1 MAFRCRHRYSERSDL
16 IMKILIVSWY
26 FPPANTIGAVRLR
39 SMARAFLHDGH
50 DVRVLSAAEIPAAQT
65 LPHDFPEERVAYT
78 PWRDVRSLSSL
89 LAKAAKN
96 GSGRRGSG
104 SSAQNSV
111 QGGNTQ
117 PSSPPSQ
124 APKASPLRAF
134 ARRIVQEVIF
144 LPDSRVGWV
153 PYAYRQGKRL
163 IAEWRPDVIY
173 ASGPPFSTNLIG
185 YLLSRKFDIPLV
197 TEFRDR
203 WSDDPY
209 YPPSALR
216 GRVDRWLEERIVRRS
231 HALVT
236 VSEPWQKAY
245 QARYRCPVYVAYN
258 GYDPALLTG
267 SSPGRHGEKLVI
279 GYTGG
284 IYIGRRDP
292 SPLFEAMASL
302 GDTKSDIVVEFLGTR
317 PELVL
322 PLAEKH
328 GVGEQVVCI
337 PPVPYDKAVE
347 KQQQSDVLLLMQWN
361 NPKEQGNVPGKFFE
375 YLGARRPILVLGLEG
390 GVPHCIV
397 EQRSAGLLG
406 RNSEEIA
413 AQLRKWLAQKRS
425 SKSIPELP
433 PSASKGFAREEQFL
447 QLSKSLRALFNG

>member
-1 MAFRCRHRYSERSDL
+1 
-16 IMKILIVSWY
+16 
-26 FPPANTIGAVRLR
+26 
-39 SMARAFLHDGH
+39 MARTFLRDGH

-65 LPHDFPEERVAYT
+65 LPLDFPEERVTYT
-78 PWRDVRSLSSL
+78 PWRDVLSLSSI
-89 LAKAAKN
+89 LAKTARGRL
-96 GSGRRGSG
+96 GSGTPGR
-104 SSAQNSV
+104 SAQASL
-111 QGGNTQ
+111 QDGNAQ

-124 APKASPLRAF
+124 APAASPMRAF
-134 ARRIVQEVIF
+134 VRRIVSEVIC

-153 PYAYRQGKRL
+153 PYAYRQGKQL
-163 IAEWRPDVIY
+163 IADWRPDVIY

-216 GRVDRWLEERIVRRS
+216 GRADRWLEERIVTRS

-245 QARYRCPVYVAYN
+245 QARYRCPVYLAYN
-258 GYDPALLTG
+258 GYDPALLTE
-267 SSPGRHGEKLVI
+267 SSPGRPGERLVI

-302 GDTKSDIVVEFLGTR
+302 GDAKTDILVEFVGTP
-317 PELVL
+317 PEAVL

-328 GVGEQVVCI
+328 GVTEQVVFI

-347 KQQQSDVLLLMQWN
+347 KQQTSDVLLLMQWN

-397 EQRSAGLLG
+397 EQRGAGLLG
-406 RNSEEIA
+406 RNSKEIA
-413 AQLRKWLAQKRS
+413 IQLQAWLAQKRAT
-425 SKSIPELP
+425 KAIPELP
-433 PSASKGFAREEQFL
+433 PSARQGFAREEQFL
-447 QLSKSLRALFNG
+447 ELSKSLRGLFSA